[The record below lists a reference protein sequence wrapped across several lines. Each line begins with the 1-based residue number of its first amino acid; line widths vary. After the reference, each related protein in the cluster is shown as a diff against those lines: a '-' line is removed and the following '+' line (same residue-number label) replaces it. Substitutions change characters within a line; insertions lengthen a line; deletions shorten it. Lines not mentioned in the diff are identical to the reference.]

1 MCTQMFT
8 ELSKGCPGPGR
19 RHHRVSFAPVG
30 RMGPT
35 LTTSAARTSL
45 ISEMGRILP
54 GRTEQKQC
62 GSSVQALRLAR
73 ASPQSVLPIN
83 WPRE

>member
-30 RMGPT
+30 RMGPA
-35 LTTSAARTSL
+35 LTTGAARTSL